1 MKLSIS
7 DTDVE
12 LTFFLSMRI
21 GFTAS
26 GCNLVSMPRFMSL
39 STTATRII
47 FMPPAVLVEDPPI
60 KKSVNNRALLATGQ
74 ILKFAFENPVVVRK
88 DTVWNVPFTAAFKG
102 VSCVFKKSI
111 MPTAKET
118 KRVMER

>member
-1 MKLSIS
+1 MSTYKNMKLSIS

-26 GCNLVSMPRFMSL
+26 GCNLVSIPRFMSL

-47 FMPPAVLVEDPPI
+47 FIPPAVLVEDPPM

-74 ILKFAFENPVVVRK
+74 MLKFAFENPVVVRNCLLYTS
-88 DTVWNVPFTAAFKG
+88 DAADD
-102 VSCVFKKSI
+102 
-111 MPTAKET
+111 
-118 KRVMER
+118 